1 MGAYARVICSR
12 DTLWCCKAK
21 KKFIA
26 SVAQAV
32 LICGWPGEAFMGDLL
47 RELDHGPAAL
57 PGARHKTMNDFL
69 LINFSSFK
77 QCAKPSVAP
86 AW

>member
-1 MGAYARVICSR
+1 MALQ
-12 DTLWCCKAK
+12 TQETE
-21 KKFIA
+21 IA

-57 PGARHKTMNDFL
+57 PGAHHAQN
-69 LINFSSFK
+69 
-77 QCAKPSVAP
+77 
-86 AW
+86 